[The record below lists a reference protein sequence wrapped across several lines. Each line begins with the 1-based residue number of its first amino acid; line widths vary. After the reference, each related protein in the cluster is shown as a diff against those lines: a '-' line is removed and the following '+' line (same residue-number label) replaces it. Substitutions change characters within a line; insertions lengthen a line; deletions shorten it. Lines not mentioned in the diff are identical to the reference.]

1 MSKKGE
7 LPRFFNRKLWIDNKE
22 GLLITSV
29 LVIILIFSL
38 NLSGIA
44 MIGSAAFLLIYAGVN
59 LAHLKLY
66 KETGAN
72 KSIICLAIIGCLF
85 SFAVLAYYEF
95 YNSPITLIVLSA
107 TILFSF
113 YLREYTENS
122 QQGYLKLE
130 KFIIDFFISLPV
142 KKSK

>member
-1 MSKKGE
+1 M
-7 LPRFFNRKLWIDNKE
+7 
-22 GLLITSV
+22 
-29 LVIILIFSL
+29 
-38 NLSGIA
+38 
-44 MIGSAAFLLIYAGVN
+44 MGSAAFLLIYTGVN

-72 KSIICLAIIGCLF
+72 KSITCLAIIGCLF

-113 YLREYTENS
+113 LFEGIYRKFS
-122 QQGYLKLE
+122 ARILKIR
-130 KFIIDFFISLPV
+130 KIHH
-142 KKSK
+142 